1 MLSKPMENKGKF
13 FIRDTGDDQAI
24 TNFLNGRDIGQV
36 VLMALLAAVL
46 LFACSVTIGSAIGS
60 L

>member
-1 MLSKPMENKGKF
+1 MENKGKF